1 MSASLVKLAASIIF
15 KRPNPNLKRVRC
27 ATDPVEAC
35 VFCSAHMDDGAL
47 SAVRVD
53 AAACLPHATVQ
64 DYCCVELGPSTLTR
78 MQAGAHAT
86 NATDRHGRT
95 DRDVHPDPPPALVRI
110 TYISQGNGWAPS

>member
-1 MSASLVKLAASIIF
+1 
-15 KRPNPNLKRVRC
+15 
-27 ATDPVEAC
+27 
-35 VFCSAHMDDGAL
+35 MDDGAL

-86 NATDRHGRT
+86 NAADRHGRT
-95 DRDVHPDPPPALVRI
+95 DRDVHPDPPAGAC
-110 TYISQGNGWAPS
+110 TYYIHFTGQWLGPVE